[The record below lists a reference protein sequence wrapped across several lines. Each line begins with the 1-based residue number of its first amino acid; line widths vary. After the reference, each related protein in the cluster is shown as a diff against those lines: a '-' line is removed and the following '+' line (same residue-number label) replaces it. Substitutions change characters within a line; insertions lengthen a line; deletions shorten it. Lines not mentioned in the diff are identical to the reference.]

1 MSVPLYDFECLDCG
15 ENFEALVLRNS
26 DPPACPECQSQNL
39 KQQISMFSVSS
50 ESTRQLNLNAARK
63 QNAKIQ
69 RDKAI
74 ADHEA
79 AHDHHD

>member
-1 MSVPLYDFECLDCG
+1 
-15 ENFEALVLRNS
+15 
-26 DPPACPECQSQNL
+26 
-39 KQQISMFSVSS
+39 MFSVSS